1 MDMNEDIQKKMQTL
15 IYALTKNAARFSYLE
30 FLEDYGITME
40 DYAEIK
46 KVWEE
51 KLGVKPYV

>member
-1 MDMNEDIQKKMQTL
+1 MNEDIQKKMQTL

>member
-1 MDMNEDIQKKMQTL
+1 MSEHLQKKMQTL
-15 IYALTKNAARFSYLE
+15 IYALTKHAARNSYSD
-30 FLEDYGITME
+30 FLEDWGISEE

-46 KVWEE
+46 KIWEE

>member
-1 MDMNEDIQKKMQTL
+1 MNEDLQKKMQT
-15 IYALTKNAARFSYLE
+15 IMYALTKNAARNSYLE
-30 FLEDYGITME
+30 FLDDWGISEEDYDEIT
-40 DYAEIK
+40 